1 MKKTISILA
10 TLSALGF
17 AQTSTAA
24 DIGTAAFQWTG
35 TVPAMTASN
44 SGYWIVN
51 ASGSAILD
59 ANDGVMVFSNT
70 KDKGIQLATA
80 STFGFK
86 VVSDITSDSVSTPDG
101 VFNPAVDNTVVGYQG
116 ALVEQKAGAN
126 GLVDVGGDDGY
137 FAVTADGTPLVAGAA
152 QGAISKQNGS
162 VTNITLAPATDG
174 SSFTKANA
182 NEKWNVQAIVA
193 LSTISV

>member
-1 MKKTISILA
+1 MKKTVSMLTMLTAIGVSHMA
-10 TLSALGF
+10 
-17 AQTSTAA
+17 TAA

-35 TVPAMTASN
+35 TVPAMTATN

-51 ASGSAILD
+51 ASGSAVLD

-70 KDKGIQLATA
+70 KDNGIQLSSA

-86 VVSDITSDSVSTPDG
+86 VVSDVTSASVATPDG
-101 VFNPAVDNTVVGYQG
+101 RFDPATDTTLVGYQG

-137 FAVTADGTPLVAGAA
+137 FAVTADNTPLVAGAA
-152 QGAISKQNGS
+152 QGAINKKDGG
-162 VTNITLAPATDG
+162 VTNITLAPATKG
-174 SSFTKANA
+174 STLNANA

-193 LSTISV
+193 LSTITV